1 MERLERDLAAL
12 AAIGGSGPGAVTRLA
27 LTPADREARR
37 WFIERCRE
45 LGMTVRID
53 RFGNMAGVLGRWDR
67 PALLVGSHLDS
78 VPSGGRFDGVT
89 GVITAFEAVR
99 RLQEAG
105 RLPDWPVGVV
115 NFTAEESAR
124 WGIATMGSK
133 GLAGARPDEELFA
146 LTDRD
151 GVSFAEALDEYA
163 GYDLLEAPGAGQGV
177 AAPAS
182 AAASW
187 TARWGLSQAFGP
199 IGGFLELHV
208 EQGPELWEA
217 GEHLGIVSR
226 IAAPTRFR
234 IIVQGEANHSGTTL
248 MGRRQDALTAAAELI
263 LGVEAIGRA
272 EPELTVATATIFK
285 VEPVSINVIPGRV
298 ELGVDIR
305 SVDPGAKDR
314 AVGDF
319 RALIAQTKEER
330 SLQITEELLGDEAPV
345 VLDER
350 AVGALAEAC
359 QALDLPFRPMVSRA
373 GHDAMYMARIA
384 PAAML
389 FLPSRGGLS
398 HNPAEFTELADLELG
413 ARVLAEAI
421 CRFRPE

>member
-1 MERLERDLAAL
+1 MKRLERDLEAL
-12 AAIGGSGPGAVTRLA
+12 AAIGASGPGAVTRLA
-27 LTPADREARR
+27 LTPTDREARS
-37 WFIERCRE
+37 WFIDRCRA

-53 RFGNMAGVLGRWDR
+53 RFGNIAGILGAWDG

-78 VPSGGRFDGVT
+78 VPSGGRFDGVA
-89 GVITAFEAVR
+89 GVIAALEAVR
-99 RLQEAG
+99 TLQEEG

-115 NFTAEESAR
+115 NWTAEESAR
-124 WGIATMGSK
+124 WGVATMGSK
-133 GLAGARPDEELFA
+133 GLVGARNAEELFA
-146 LTDRD
+146 LRDRD
-151 GVSFAEALDEYA
+151 GICFAEALSANA
-163 GYDLLEAPGAGQGV
+163 GYDQVPPQE
-177 AAPAS
+177 
-182 AAASW
+182 
-187 TARWGLSQAFGP
+187 FGP

-217 GEHLGIVSR
+217 GEHLGVVSR

-234 IIVQGEANHSGTTL
+234 VILEGEANHSGTTL
-248 MGRRQDALTAAAELI
+248 MGRRRDALTAAAELI

-305 SVDPGAKDR
+305 SVDPSAKDR
-314 AVGDF
+314 AVTAF
-319 RALIAQTKEER
+319 RSLLAQTR
-330 SLQITEELLGDEAPV
+330 QGRGLSFTEELLGDEAPV

-359 QALDLPFRPMVSRA
+359 QALHLPYRPMVSRA
-373 GHDAMYMARIA
+373 GHDAMYLARIA
-384 PAAML
+384 PTAML

-398 HNPAEFTELADLELG
+398 HNPAEFTELADLALG

-421 CRFRPE
+421 CRFRPQ